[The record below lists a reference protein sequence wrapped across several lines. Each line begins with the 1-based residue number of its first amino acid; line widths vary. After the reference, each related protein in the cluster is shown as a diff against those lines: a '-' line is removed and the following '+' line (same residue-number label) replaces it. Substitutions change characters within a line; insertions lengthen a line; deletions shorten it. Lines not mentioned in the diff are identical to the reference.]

1 MGLLPHAP
9 QGNSRRAASIHVPKE
24 QFTRRQVQF
33 MDDPAYRS
41 PRGRQ
46 PARQGRRDD
55 KQDLSSKRGVFR
67 LNCPILRK
75 SPVNSRSPEG
85 GSNGGN
91 RRAVSPLA
99 GRRGSW
105 GNLSEGSP
113 MRAVGLFPR
122 ARKETPR
129 GERSRGGDEE
139 MRCRQS
145 CNSLHSFRLR
155 RAAANPPP
163 SGRESERCLSLSSL
177 REGALDAAGTKKRAK
192 ACCRI
197 LITNPMILRFD
208 LL

>member
-1 MGLLPHAP
+1 MPRRAIHDA
-9 QGNSRRAASIHVPKE
+9 QRQFTFRRNNSRAGRCNSWMIRRTAAPGE
-24 QFTRRQVQF
+24 G
-33 MDDPAYRS
+33 S
-41 PRGRQ
+41 PRGGDEETISRIYR
-46 PARQGRRDD
+46 PNA
-55 KQDLSSKRGVFR
+55 GVFR
-67 LNCPILRK
+67 LNCPVLRK
-75 SPVNSRSPEG
+75 SPVYSRSPEG

-113 MRAVGLFPR
+113 MRAFGFFPR
-122 ARKETPR
+122 ERKETPR

-208 LL
+208 LV